1 MPGTDELEIKYT
13 DIMRGLTQRVPVGY
27 GNLSQYVRDKIAEAD
42 LTEHELLERIVIQMK
57 INNRHRAI
65 LSDEEVTED
74 DINWP

>member
-1 MPGTDELEIKYT
+1 MPGVDEFTIKYT
-13 DIMRGLTQRVPVGY
+13 DPGKGTTHRHKINY

-57 INNRHRAI
+57 INNLHRAI
-65 LSDEEVTED
+65 LSDEEITED